1 MTFPIRPA
9 ITPEQALAHHREG
22 NLGSALAN
30 LTFDEYEQTVLG
42 FVTWLDTVKGYNPY
56 HEAVVRV
63 RWQELIEEFMDEL
76 MDELMELID
85 EGGDNEQE

>member
-9 ITPEQALAHHREG
+9 ITPPGVLSAYREG

-42 FVTWLDTVKGYNPY
+42 FVAWLDTVKGYNPY
-56 HEAVVRV
+56 HEAVVRI
-63 RWQELIEEFMDEL
+63 RWQELIDEQ
-76 MDELMELID
+76 